1 LLKRPNSVSRFG
13 FSQFI
18 AIMEL
23 EEVHEK
29 LAEMKSVW
37 DKLRAEGVPIDQ
49 RPLDPDLPW
58 SVQFQAQAEADPTG
72 KDMEWWLA
80 NKQKFMSLE

>member
-1 LLKRPNSVSRFG
+1 
-13 FSQFI
+13 
-18 AIMEL
+18 MEL
-23 EEVHEK
+23 EDVNEK
-29 LAEMKSVW
+29 LADMKSVW

-72 KDMEWWLA
+72 KDMAWWRA
-80 NKQKFMSLE
+80 HRADFADLE

>member
-1 LLKRPNSVSRFG
+1 
-13 FSQFI
+13 
-18 AIMEL
+18 MEL

-29 LAEMKSVW
+29 LAGMKSVW
-37 DKLRAEGVPIDQ
+37 DELRAEGVPIDR

-72 KDMEWWLA
+72 KDMEWWRA
-80 NKQKFMSLE
+80 HKADFADLE

>member
-1 LLKRPNSVSRFG
+1 MN
-13 FSQFI
+13 
-18 AIMEL
+18 
-23 EEVHEK
+23 EK
-29 LAEMKSVW
+29 LADMKSVW

-72 KDMEWWLA
+72 KDMAWWKA
-80 NKQKFMSLE
+80 HQGDVSSLE